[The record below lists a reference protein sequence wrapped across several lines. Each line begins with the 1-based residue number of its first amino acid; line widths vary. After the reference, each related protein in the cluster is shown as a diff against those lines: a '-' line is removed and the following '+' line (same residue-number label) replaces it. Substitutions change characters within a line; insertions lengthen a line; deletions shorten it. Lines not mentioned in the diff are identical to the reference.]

1 MKAAVLVAPGRF
13 EVRDVPMPTVGPQ
26 DALIRVSRTGIC
38 GTDLHIFRGHYAA
51 DRLPLIP
58 GHEFC
63 GTIAEVGFDVR
74 HLAVGQ
80 RVVADINIG
89 CGTCYW
95 CRRNEILNCPTMTQ
109 LGIGRDGAFAEYVSL
124 PARLVIP
131 APDTVSDAVLALTEP
146 VSCVV
151 RAARKAQVSFGQSVV
166 ILGAGPMGNLHVQM
180 MRLVGAAPIIVAD
193 LSPDRCRMALE
204 AGADA
209 AISDPSVLRDQILSM
224 TGGRGADLVIE
235 SVGSSRLYAT
245 AQTLIRKGGHI
256 AVFGLT
262 SPEEILPINIL
273 QTILQENSLKGSV
286 AGMGEDMHD
295 ALTLL
300 TYGRFKTAAFTT
312 AIYALGDIQTAFDT
326 FADRPADLKTQ
337 ITLCRIGVQHGPRMP
352 NPFAPIR
359 RSRVRF
365 LHRRQVARRPPVL
378 RARFSWPFGAGQ
390 PDPEMHDRGP
400 ERSRLC
406 RPPRLRGSPLGRHF
420 RCGPGQ
426 RPATRGRH
434 PAAQAG

>member
-13 EVRDVPMPTVGPQ
+13 DIRDVPMPAVGQ
-26 DALIRVSRTGIC
+26 DDALIRVSRTGIC
-38 GTDLHIFRGHYAA
+38 GTDLHIFHGHYAA

-63 GTIAEVGFDVR
+63 GTIARLGANVH
-74 HLAVGQ
+74 HLVIGQ

-89 CGTCYW
+89 CGACYW

-109 LGIGRDGAFAEYVSL
+109 VGIGRDGAFAEYVAL
-124 PARLVIP
+124 PGRQVIP
-131 APDTVSDAVLALTEP
+131 APDPIPDTVLALTEP

-151 RAARKAQVSFGQSVV
+151 RAARKAQVGFGQSVV

-180 MRLVGAAPIIVAD
+180 MRLVGTAPIIAAD

-209 AISDPSVLRDQILSM
+209 AISDPALLRDQVLAM

-235 SVGSSRLYAT
+235 SVGLARMYAT

-256 AVFGLT
+256 AFFGLT
-262 SPEEILPINIL
+262 GPEESFSVSILD
-273 QTILQENSLKGSV
+273 TILQENSLKGSV

-300 TYGRFKTAAFTT
+300 AHGRFKTAAFTT
-312 AIYALGDIQTAFDT
+312 ATYGLADIQTAFDT

-337 ITLCRIGVQHGPRMP
+337 IIL
-352 NPFAPIR
+352 
-359 RSRVRF
+359 
-365 LHRRQVARRPPVL
+365 
-378 RARFSWPFGAGQ
+378 
-390 PDPEMHDRGP
+390 
-400 ERSRLC
+400 
-406 RPPRLRGSPLGRHF
+406 
-420 RCGPGQ
+420 
-426 RPATRGRH
+426 
-434 PAAQAG
+434 

>member
-1 MKAAVLVAPGRF
+1 MKAAVLVSPGRF
-13 EVRDVPMPTVGPQ
+13 EVREVPMPEVGPE

-38 GTDLHIFRGHYAA
+38 GTDLHIFHGHYAA

-63 GTIAEVGFDVR
+63 GSIAAVGANVR
-74 HLAVGQ
+74 HLAWGQ

-109 LGIGRDGAFAEYVSL
+109 VGIGRDGAFAEYVSL

-131 APDTVSDAVLALTEP
+131 APDTISDPVLALSEP

-151 RAARKAQVSFGQSVV
+151 RAARKAEVSFGQSVV

-193 LSPDRCRMALE
+193 LSADRCRMALE

-209 AISDPSVLRDQILSM
+209 AISDPSTLRDTVLAM
-224 TGGRGADLVIE
+224 TSGRGADVVIE
-235 SVGSSRLYAT
+235 SVGSPRLYAT

-256 AVFGLT
+256 AFFGLT
-262 SPEEILPINIL
+262 GPADTLPVGILD
-273 QTILQENSLKGSV
+273 TILQENSLKGSV

-300 TYGRFKTAAFTT
+300 THGRFKTAAFTT
-312 AIYALGDIQTAFDT
+312 ASYALDDIQTAFDT
-326 FADRPADLKTQ
+326 FAARPQDLKTQ
-337 ITLCRIGVQHGPRMP
+337 ITL
-352 NPFAPIR
+352 
-359 RSRVRF
+359 
-365 LHRRQVARRPPVL
+365 
-378 RARFSWPFGAGQ
+378 
-390 PDPEMHDRGP
+390 
-400 ERSRLC
+400 
-406 RPPRLRGSPLGRHF
+406 
-420 RCGPGQ
+420 
-426 RPATRGRH
+426 
-434 PAAQAG
+434 